1 MSLQIINLK
10 AENYKRLVAVDIS
23 PTGNIVTLSG
33 RNAQGKSSVLDAIW
47 AALAGGDASRATK
60 QPIREGQETAVV
72 TLDLGEYIVTR
83 RWSTDDAGTLTVE
96 TPPTDD
102 GRKQKYSSPQALLD
116 GLIGK
121 RAFDPLA
128 FTRQTSAEQVA
139 TLVATVDLPFDPAV
153 LDRERAG
160 VFDQRADINRTVKQL
175 EGQLSGLTK
184 PVDGTPEVEQSAA
197 DVIAEFE
204 KAREHNASIEAK
216 ADGVRGIETEIAR
229 ATAEVERLMDAL
241 DAAQTFLRHAQA
253 QHDDMLTEYKALPEP
268 IDTDAITAKLSTIET
283 TNAAVRAGQE
293 HRRVA
298 AALAGKREE
307 AGKFTLKL
315 QEIDKRKSDALAL
328 VTFPVDELGFDDT
341 GVTYRGVPFAQA
353 SAAEQ
358 LRVSAALAMATD
370 PELRI
375 LQVRDGSLLDT
386 ASMAVLEE
394 LAEKHSFQVFVEV
407 VDESGQI
414 GIVIEDGRVK
424 AVNP

>member
-1 MSLQIINLK
+1 MTLQIVRLR

-60 QPIREGQETAVV
+60 QPIRDGQESAEV

-83 RWSTDDAGTLTVE
+83 RWTKDDAGTLTVE

-128 FTRQTSAEQVA
+128 FTRQTPAEQVA
-139 TLVATVDLPFDPAV
+139 TLVSTVDLPFDPAV

-160 VFDQRADINRTVKQL
+160 VFDQRAEINRSVKQL
-175 EGQLSGLTK
+175 EGQLAGLAK
-184 PVDGTPEVEQSAA
+184 PNAETPAEEVSAA
-197 DVIAEFE
+197 AIIAEFE
-204 KAREHNASIEAK
+204 KARGANALHDHQIELLAK
-216 ADGVRGIETEIAR
+216 RETELEQAEAEYRR
-229 ATAEVERLMDAL
+229 ASAAL
-241 DAAQTFLRHAQA
+241 DAAKEAHAA
-253 QHDDMLTEYKALPEP
+253 MRTHVEGLPER
-268 IDTDAITAKLSTIET
+268 IDTADISDRLAGVEQTNAAIREGQEYRKVAATLAERRQESEKFTAKLG
-283 TNAAVRAGQE
+283 A
-293 HRRVA
+293 
-298 AALAGKREE
+298 
-307 AGKFTLKL
+307 
-315 QEIDKRKSDALAL
+315 IDKKKADALAK
-328 VTFPVDELGFDDT
+328 VKFPIDGLGFDDS
-341 GVTYRGVPFAQA
+341 GVTYNGVPFAQA

-375 LQVRDGSLLDT
+375 LQVRDGSLLDSD
-386 ASMAVLEE
+386 SMAVLEE
-394 LAEKHSFQVFVEV
+394 LAAEHDFQVWVEV
-407 VDESGQI
+407 VDESGSL
-414 GIVIEDGRVK
+414 GIVIEDGSVK
-424 AVNP
+424 S